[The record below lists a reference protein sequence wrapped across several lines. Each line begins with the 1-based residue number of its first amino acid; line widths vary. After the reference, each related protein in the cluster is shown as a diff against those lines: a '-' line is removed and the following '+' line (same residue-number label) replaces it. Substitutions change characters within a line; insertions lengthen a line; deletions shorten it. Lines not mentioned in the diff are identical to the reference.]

1 MNIWL
6 RKQFKFLKRRKNYL
20 NRNKELNI
28 ILQPKVLLRRAKE
41 LEVNQIMY
49 LILMK
54 KGRSKVNL
62 INNQIRKSQT
72 NLKFKKI
79 KKRKRVNWLRNSMLL
94 NS

>member
-41 LEVNQIMY
+41 LEVN
-49 LILMK
+49 
-54 KGRSKVNL
+54 
-62 INNQIRKSQT
+62 
-72 NLKFKKI
+72 
-79 KKRKRVNWLRNSMLL
+79 
-94 NS
+94 